1 MFFNKTKEKVIE
13 YRQELEQL
21 WAIAQASNESL
32 LLLELL
38 PDGKV
43 HYANSIFL
51 KLFGYTLAE
60 LKNKHHDALCSSQMI
75 EDSAYQQSL
84 PELNKGNIVKG
95 RFQRVA
101 KDGQVVWLQ
110 ATYMPIKNKEG
121 KVVKII
127 QVAHDITK
135 SVQRFEERNSLLEAI
150 NRSIARIEFNL
161 QGKMLDANESFLRV
175 VGFSLEELRGQ
186 HHSVLCTPEYSASAE
201 YKKFWKKLE
210 SGEFVT
216 GMFERRD
223 KQGRTVWL
231 SATYTAVRDQSGQ
244 PYKVIKLAN
253 DVTEQVEK
261 QEAESEAA
269 NIAHDIAL
277 KTNISAE
284 QGNLAVQQAVEEMQT
299 ISMQLQSATEDIK
312 ELSSQ
317 SEKINGLVG
326 TIRGVAEQTNLLA
339 LNAAIEA
346 ARAGEQG
353 RGFSVVADEVR
364 NLAARTGQVT
374 EEIVTVVARNNE
386 LAQIAVKGMTANSQH
401 VENGVQ
407 KILLAGERIAQIQA
421 EAQQVVDAINRLS
434 STITK
439 DS

>member
-201 YKKFWKKLE
+201 YKNFWKKLE